1 MMREIGKCV
10 RFLGRCVMGWLGI
23 MGLFAA
29 LVVAG
34 CWLSGNTDGLFGG
47 YAEMLW
53 IFGVLF
59 AGLLCIS
66 LDVYGNTALA
76 LGARRSACFWAEE
89 LCALVNVVVMLAY
102 APLVQV
108 LVAPLPGE
116 LHNSMPSAALYGLLL
131 PLALLHAQASLL
143 AARSENVRRRAI
155 YQVAAIVVF
164 GGAGM
169 AVGVAN
175 AVRDETAF
183 FDRLLGMRGSLCG
196 VMLAL
201 AAVLAVL
208 TWKKYQKAVVRA

>member
-1 MMREIGKCV
+1 MREIAKCV
-10 RFLGRCVMGWLGI
+10 RFLGRCVLGWLGI

-29 LVVAG
+29 FVVAG

-66 LDVYGNTALA
+66 LDVYCNTALA

-89 LCALVNVVVMLAY
+89 LCALVNVAVMLAY

-116 LHNSMPSAALYGLLL
+116 LHNSTPNMALYELLL
-131 PLALLHAQASLL
+131 PLALLHAQAALL
-143 AARSENVRRRAI
+143 AARTENVRRRSI
-155 YQVAAIVVF
+155 CQVAAIVVF

-169 AVGVAN
+169 MVAVAN
-175 AVRDETAF
+175 AVQDESTLFA
-183 FDRLLGMRGSLCG
+183 RLLAVRGPLCG
-196 VMLAL
+196 ALLAL